1 MELLEG
7 EDLEQLV
14 ERRGPL
20 PVHEAVWYVLET
32 LEALGEA
39 HARGIVHRD
48 LKPSNLF
55 LSRSGDRSRVKV
67 LDFGISKLERGMEA
81 PQVSLTTTKS
91 MLGSPG
97 YMSPEQVRSSKNVDA
112 RTDIWSVGVILYELL
127 QGSQAFVG
135 ETLGDVF
142 AKIREEPLP
151 SIRTVRPDVPEA
163 LDRILARCL
172 ERDRSQRFSSA
183 LELAQALRPYA
194 SPSGVDT
201 ARTLNVRDTPASVRR
216 ALTVQTRTDWSTR
229 YPQTRS
235 GILPIVLG
243 LLVSVIA
250 GVALAVAIYKRT
262 EGGPNAALASAT
274 QPAEPGAAGGV
285 VLPPAIP
292 APSVLTVPSSSP
304 SGDPL
309 AVVPAKSASA
319 KPSSQPPRSTGR
331 DPGTKPPTTTGK
343 DPEGEKAGGSDKTGP
358 KPNAY
363 DPDDLGI

>member
-1 MELLEG
+1 MHAPASSATLPTGMGSEGTLAIGDVVAGKYRIVRSMAIGGMGEVYEAMHDELSMRIALKVLLREQARIPEAVERFLREARAAASLNSEHVAKVFDVGRTADGAPYLAMELLEG

-127 QGSQAFVG
+127 QGS
-135 ETLGDVF
+135 
-142 AKIREEPLP
+142 
-151 SIRTVRPDVPEA
+151 
-163 LDRILARCL
+163 
-172 ERDRSQRFSSA
+172 
-183 LELAQALRPYA
+183 
-194 SPSGVDT
+194 
-201 ARTLNVRDTPASVRR
+201 
-216 ALTVQTRTDWSTR
+216 
-229 YPQTRS
+229 
-235 GILPIVLG
+235 
-243 LLVSVIA
+243 
-250 GVALAVAIYKRT
+250 
-262 EGGPNAALASAT
+262 
-274 QPAEPGAAGGV
+274 
-285 VLPPAIP
+285 
-292 APSVLTVPSSSP
+292 
-304 SGDPL
+304 
-309 AVVPAKSASA
+309 
-319 KPSSQPPRSTGR
+319 
-331 DPGTKPPTTTGK
+331 
-343 DPEGEKAGGSDKTGP
+343 
-358 KPNAY
+358 
-363 DPDDLGI
+363 